1 MGIDF
6 IGAIEDFVIDVDFT
20 IEVFIRHKGVS
31 AVAIVDKLT
40 VITAVRD
47 IRDRQ
52 RIAFHITCIGK
63 QIVRAKRNAHIFISR
78 QHNRTRDN
86 WRIVY
91 CFEVDVDDVVVSEFT
106 ICNLVTKLNLTVE
119 VLIWCDCPCTIAVVG

>member
-6 IGAIEDFVIDVDFT
+6 IGAIEDFVVNVDFT

-47 IRDRQ
+47 IRYRQ
-52 RIAFHITCIGK
+52 RIAFYITCIRK
-63 QIVRAKRNAHIFISR
+63 QVVRAKRNAHILISR
-78 QHNRTRDN
+78 QYNRTRND

-106 ICNLVTKLNLTVE
+106 IRNLVAKLNLTVE
-119 VLIWCDCPCTIAVVG
+119 VLIWCDCPRTIAVVG